1 MPLDFSKI
9 HKKEDGSLE
18 SINSVGSRIQL
29 DESIFPVRVK
39 GSVMHALKRGVYG
52 SGDPVEH
59 EYQPDCP
66 AAPTDGEYNEGED
79 L

>member
-1 MPLDFSKI
+1 MPLDLAKI
-9 HKKEDGSLE
+9 HKKEDGGIG
-18 SINSVGSRIQL
+18 SINSDGSWTRL

-39 GSVMHALKRGVYG
+39 GSVMHALKPGVYG
-52 SGDPVEH
+52 AGDPVEY

-66 AAPTDGEYNEGED
+66 TGRTDGESNTGED